1 MGDLLKDSNGANST
15 RATLT
20 AAASQTAPLS
30 EGMTTLVR
38 GQQPSPDGA
47 STPAS
52 HDCRTLRLTLLGAD
66 AVLTG
71 GTLLYCLRQPAV
83 DTTTLAVCA
92 LTVLLGAWLGW
103 CGLRL
108 NAPRE
113 LAARFPDPRF

>member
-38 GQQPSPDGA
+38 GHQPGA
-47 STPAS
+47 STPAN
-52 HDCRTLRLTLLGAD
+52 HNCRTLRLTLLGAD

-71 GTLLYCLRQPAV
+71 GTLLYCLRQPVV
-83 DTTTLAVCA
+83 DATTLTVCA

-108 NAPRE
+108 NDSRG
-113 LAARFPDPRF
+113 

>member
-20 AAASQTAPLS
+20 AAAAQTAPLS

-38 GQQPSPDGA
+38 GHQSPPEGA

-52 HDCRTLRLTLLGAD
+52 HDGRKLRLTLLGAD
-66 AVLTG
+66 AGLTTG
-71 GTLLYCLRQPAV
+71 ALIYAVRQPSL
-83 DTTTLAVCA
+83 DA
-92 LTVLLGAWLGW
+92 LTLSVCGLAVLLGAWLGW

-108 NAPRE
+108 DDERASR
-113 LAARFPDPRF
+113 R